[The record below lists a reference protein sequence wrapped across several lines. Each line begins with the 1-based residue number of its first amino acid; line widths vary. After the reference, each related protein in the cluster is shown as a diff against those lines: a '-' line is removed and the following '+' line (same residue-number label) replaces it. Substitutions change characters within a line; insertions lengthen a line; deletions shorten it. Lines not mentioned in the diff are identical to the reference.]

1 MRHVQVDWWMVPR
14 SGVGVGRSR
23 NRDGAKYGSHN
34 NRRRASCGSSKP
46 GAAPTPNT
54 GATAVRLRPIELADY
69 LRTRALIV
77 RHGDNELDFRDFAR
91 WGEALGTGITRV
103 LREEFAA
110 RAAPVATGGMNA
122 GPAEQKIELRI
133 RVLACEGA
141 ADGGVR
147 FHATWEL
154 LAIGGVAARRGDY
167 HPATLRWDGENET
180 TLAAALSEAIAGLAA
195 EIAPSIAKK

>member
-1 MRHVQVDWWMVPR
+1 MSARLIPLLLGIA
-14 SGVGVGRSR
+14 GVGVLLLLAGC
-23 NRDGAKYGSHN
+23 NLLPEAKTDPTRFYVLKST
-34 NRRRASCGSSKP
+34 AP

-103 LREEFAA
+103 LREELSA
-110 RAAPVATGGMNA
+110 RGAPVATGGVKA
-122 GPAEQKIELRI
+122 GAGDQKIELRI

-167 HPATLRWDGENET
+167 NPTALRWDGENET
-180 TLAAALSEAIAGLAA
+180 TLVATLSEAIVGLAA
-195 EIAPSIAKK
+195 EIAPAIAKK